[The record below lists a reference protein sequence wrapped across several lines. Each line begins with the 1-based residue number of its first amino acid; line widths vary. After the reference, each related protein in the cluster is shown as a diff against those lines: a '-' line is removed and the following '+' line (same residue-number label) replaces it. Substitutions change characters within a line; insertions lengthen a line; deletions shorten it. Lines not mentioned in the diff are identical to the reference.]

1 MLGKLAVRN
10 VKRQLGNYLIYFI
23 TVSFT
28 VALMFAFN
36 SMIFEKRLLALA
48 DGIAELRAG
57 LIAVTVAVALIVAG
71 VLGYATSF
79 ILKLRKR
86 EFGTYLTLGMTRR
99 NILTLFAVET
109 LVLCALS
116 SATGIALGLGIY
128 PGVMAIVTNVI
139 EAEYEFGGY
148 SVKGILLTLGI
159 VAGVY
164 ALSSAASA
172 LYLRRVKIYSLIYGA
187 RKTQKTVK
195 RPVLWLTVA
204 VAALAAVISGCVL
217 LDVAFKTLANGGEI
231 GFSVTAYFVMV
242 AAGIFVFHIAVARSV
257 VGLLLRSKKIKSRSA
272 NTFTLRQLS
281 GKLRV
286 NSVMTGAL
294 AFLLAFSVIGANVS
308 FAMKVSNNAEL
319 DLNYP
324 FDISAE
330 VECGDVNAVSVADAE
345 RIIEKYSRIERAEKY
360 GVYTTGT
367 QYLFGFTEWKGPTY
381 EGITDK
387 VMTESEF
394 DRVYGAKG
402 FAPVDLDG
410 GFKIVVDPNHASGL
424 DFSGATL
431 DIGGA
436 RFEYKGLCKRFL
448 LGYSYFVAVVPD
460 SAAALLRRTHDGA
473 VFDLERERY
482 DGKALHDEL
491 SYTETF
497 GGFGMIERCD
507 FSVREY
513 VRITSGA
520 STAVFIVSALYIAV
534 VFVFMAMAILAL
546 KTLSDTADDRLR
558 FDILF
563 RLGAS
568 EKTRKRALFTQIF
581 CFFFLP
587 FALPIL
593 MSVPAWLLCTRIMS
607 LLGLAALTSHGI
619 SVASASIAAVM
630 ISIYALY
637 FTATYVVAKRNV
649 IDRAR

>member
-257 VGLLLRSKKIKSRSA
+257 VGLL
-272 NTFTLRQLS
+272 
-281 GKLRV
+281 
-286 NSVMTGAL
+286 
-294 AFLLAFSVIGANVS
+294 
-308 FAMKVSNNAEL
+308 
-319 DLNYP
+319 
-324 FDISAE
+324 
-330 VECGDVNAVSVADAE
+330 
-345 RIIEKYSRIERAEKY
+345 
-360 GVYTTGT
+360 
-367 QYLFGFTEWKGPTY
+367 
-381 EGITDK
+381 
-387 VMTESEF
+387 
-394 DRVYGAKG
+394 
-402 FAPVDLDG
+402 
-410 GFKIVVDPNHASGL
+410 
-424 DFSGATL
+424 
-431 DIGGA
+431 
-436 RFEYKGLCKRFL
+436 
-448 LGYSYFVAVVPD
+448 
-460 SAAALLRRTHDGA
+460 
-473 VFDLERERY
+473 
-482 DGKALHDEL
+482 
-491 SYTETF
+491 
-497 GGFGMIERCD
+497 
-507 FSVREY
+507 
-513 VRITSGA
+513 
-520 STAVFIVSALYIAV
+520 
-534 VFVFMAMAILAL
+534 
-546 KTLSDTADDRLR
+546 
-558 FDILF
+558 
-563 RLGAS
+563 
-568 EKTRKRALFTQIF
+568 
-581 CFFFLP
+581 
-587 FALPIL
+587 
-593 MSVPAWLLCTRIMS
+593 
-607 LLGLAALTSHGI
+607 
-619 SVASASIAAVM
+619 
-630 ISIYALY
+630 
-637 FTATYVVAKRNV
+637 
-649 IDRAR
+649 